1 MPLHENDEATGD
13 QGGGVGQ
20 AYDIVFVGS
29 GLSSSCTLAA
39 LIEQVGAGP
48 MGRALRV
55 AVVEK
60 ADHFFT
66 GIPYGARSGTASLI
80 ITPVDEFLPSPERE
94 AFMAWLARH
103 QDRVMAD
110 IEAKGGP
117 LSQDFLARSREAIAS
132 GDCSSFHMPRYTFGL
147 YLREKMQAR
156 LDDAERKGQLAYRL
170 MQGEVVDIR
179 RDDQGYDL
187 VLEEGARIRSRLVVL
202 ALGTPPNRSLFDPA
216 ARSASKACLVEDPY
230 LPDMEATLERIQ
242 QSLTEP
248 GAGGERH
255 VLLVGANATSLE
267 MLYNLNNLPGLQE
280 RGLHFHILAPQGKLP
295 DRFRQI
301 ETPRLE
307 TVHLNALE
315 GQADLTA
322 AAILEAVKADLA
334 AAKEQSLGIADTL
347 PMISKA
353 VGKLVQE
360 LALEEKKTFVRH
372 VGIEIGR
379 LQRRAGDEY
388 SDIADDLQRQGRLKI
403 VAGRFTGF
411 AEHEADGVRVLYE
424 AGPDGERQTLAAS
437 IDVVV
442 NCTGSAGMSRPNVS
456 PLIEALL
463 ASGLCRANESGAGFA
478 VNHRME
484 AAEDLFVIGPLLAG
498 NVVGD
503 LSIWHVE
510 HCGRI
515 MEFSKT
521 LARSLHDDLLEA
533 A

>member
-1 MPLHENDEATGD
+1 MPLHEDDGVTGD
-13 QGGGVGQ
+13 RGTGVGQ

-48 MGRALRV
+48 LGRPLRV

-80 ITPVDEFLPSPERE
+80 ITPVKEFLPSPERE
-94 AFMAWLARH
+94 DFMAWLARH
-103 QDRVMAD
+103 RDRVLAD

-117 LSQDFLARSREAIAS
+117 LSRDFLERSRAAIAS
-132 GDCSSFHMPRYTFGL
+132 GDCNGFHMPRYTFGL

-156 LDDAERKGQLAYRL
+156 LDDAEQNGRLVYRL

-179 RDDQGYDL
+179 RVDQGYDL
-187 VLEEGARIRSRLVVL
+187 DLEDGGRIRSRLAVL
-202 ALGTPPNRSLFDPA
+202 ALGTPPNRAIFEPEA
-216 ARSASKACLVEDPY
+216 MATSKACLIEDPY

-242 QSLTEP
+242 RSLTP
-248 GAGGERH
+248 PAGGGRRH
-255 VLLVGANATSLE
+255 VLLVGANATGLE
-267 MLYNLNNLPGLQE
+267 MLYNLNNLPALRE
-280 RGLHFHILAPQGKLP
+280 RSLHFHILTPQGKLP

-307 TVHLNALE
+307 TVHLNALA
-315 GQADLTA
+315 GRDGLTA
-322 AAILEAVKADLA
+322 AAILEAAKADLA
-334 AAKEQSLGIADTL
+334 AAEEQSLGISDTL

-353 VGKLVQE
+353 VGKLVQA
-360 LALEEKKTFVRH
+360 LALEEKKAFVRH
-372 VGIEIGR
+372 AGIEIGR

-388 SDIADDLQRQGRLKI
+388 SDIADDLQRQGRLEI
-403 VAGRFTGF
+403 VTGRFAGL
-411 AEHEADGVRVLYE
+411 AEHGADGVRVFYQ
-424 AGPDGERQTLAAS
+424 ASADGERQTLAAP

-442 NCTGSAGMSRPNVS
+442 NCTGSAGMSRPNAS

-463 ASGLCRANESGAGFA
+463 ASGLCRANQSGAGFA

-484 AAEDLFVIGPLLAG
+484 AAQDLFVIGPLLAG

-515 MEFSKT
+515 MEFSKI
-521 LARSLHDDLLEA
+521 LARSLHDGLLEA